1 MLFLPTDEMKELK
14 KIFSPY
20 LKNAVMDKDA
30 PQEAIDAIERYFEL
44 EDELKQEEIKSW
56 FE

>member
-1 MLFLPTDEMKELK
+1 MLFLPTDEMKELE